1 MKTKPAN
8 PEINRVFQVFDPC
21 PCGSK
26 LVFANCCGQ
35 NGLPLALLK
44 MKPPVA
50 LAQDIRALRDTGKH
64 DVAFKQMGTLL
75 KLIPNDIAVLELAAE
90 MFRNRGMVGDLQNV
104 LQTLVNL
111 QPRNHVRHTEL
122 ATFYHAQRNLP
133 QAETGARQAMA
144 LNPMNPQAHNLLG
157 MIYSDLGMPEEA
169 EFYFRQVLLLHEPM
183 SPLCVNLA
191 TAYKNMGRLREAE
204 SFYRQALYLDPNN
217 IDGLLAWVRM
227 EEARAQIGQAWELLK
242 RVPEAF
248 KDAPGVYLAHSAL
261 HRRGKDFEQALAAL
275 DTIAARYPQYAQT
288 PAYLYER
295 GEVLDARNEYDQAFA
310 NFTAANNA
318 AIALGNRDY
327 KLDHQQ
333 DMVSRLKATF
343 TSTAISAVREATTIV
358 PLPEETPS
366 PIFIVGFPRSGT
378 TLIEQMLTR
387 HSNISAGD
395 ELPYIWRLTQ
405 LASHM
410 SGSPKPYPECFD
422 NLLSPQQSHALNKF
436 RAFYVANVEARNI
449 VEPGKRRFT
458 DKMPLNETNL
468 GLIHLIFPEAPIV
481 HLVRHPLDV
490 VLSSFFHDLT
500 HGGNCAYGLQTAAQ
514 HYALIFDLL
523 QHYKSELPLKYHA
536 VRYEDVVADTE
547 TNIRSLIGFL
557 GEPWEDQCLNPHENQ
572 RYARTASYAQVK
584 EKIYTRSRFRYL
596 NYMKHL
602 EPILPILQ
610 PAIEK
615 LGYTI

>member
-1 MKTKPAN
+1 MPN
-8 PEINRVFQVFDPC
+8 NVFNVYDLC

-35 NGLPLALLK
+35 MGYPLAMLK
-44 MKPPVA
+44 MKPAPALVA
-50 LAQDIRALRDTGKH
+50 DIRALRDSGKT
-64 DVAFKQMGTLL
+64 DLAFKQLQTLL
-75 KLIPNDIAVLELAAE
+75 KMMPKEVSALELLAE
-90 MFRNRGMVGDLQNV
+90 MFRNRGNLAGLQEV
-104 LQTLVNL
+104 LQALANL

-122 ATFYHAQRNLP
+122 ATFFHQQRNLP

-169 EFYFRQVLLLHEPM
+169 EFYYRQVLLLHEPL

-217 IDGLLAWVRM
+217 LDGLLAWVRM
-227 EEARAQIGQAWELLK
+227 EEARAQIDVAWALLE
-242 RVPEAF
+242 RVPKQM
-248 KDAPGVYLAHSAL
+248 KDAPGVYLAQSAL
-261 HRRGKDFEQALAAL
+261 HRRGKNFEAALAAL
-275 DTIAARYPQYAQT
+275 DVIAEKYPKYAQT
-288 PAYLYER
+288 PAYSYER
-295 GEVLDARNEYDQAFA
+295 GEVLDGKGDYDDAFA
-310 NFTAANNA
+310 SFVLANNA

-327 KLDHQQ
+327 KSEHQEN
-333 DMVSRLKATF
+333 MASRLKASF
-343 TSTAISAVREATTIV
+343 TRGAMSVIREATVIE
-358 PLPEETPS
+358 PLPPEMPS

-378 TLIEQMLTR
+378 TLVEQMLTR

-410 SGSPKPYPECFD
+410 TGSVKPYPECFE
-422 NLLSPQQSHALNKF
+422 NLMLPQHNHALRKF
-436 RAFYVANVEARNI
+436 RSFYVSNVEVRNI
-449 VEPGKRRFT
+449 VEPGKSRFT

-500 HGGNCAYGLQTAAQ
+500 HGGNCAYGLETTAR
-514 HYALIFDLL
+514 HYALIFDLV
-523 QHYKSELPLKYHA
+523 QHYRTELDLRYHA
-536 VRYEDVVADTE
+536 VRYEDMVDDAE
-547 TNIRSLIGFL
+547 GNLRGLIDFL
-557 GEPWEDQCLNPHENQ
+557 GEPWEEQCLNPHENK

-596 NYMKHL
+596 RYMKHL
-602 EPILPILQ
+602 DPILPILQ